1 MHALIQELYLQRPT
15 HTPEL
20 HDFCVSEVVWIVGAT
35 KCPCACSVPHVNS
48 CHDQPGIPLLL
59 AAKYTAFQQAAL
71 TSMRDLWLQFAYFLQ
86 MRSIGQHYWHVGM
99 WTALGL
105 MLGGAAWS
113 HFSTRI
119 DSESK
124 FIALKCAEQ
133 HLRDGNPER
142 VRSCL
147 QTLLAHEPSHERA
160 LYLFAGSYILEGNT
174 SQAIDLLKI
183 IPSDCETFY
192 ESGLVLADLLIIDGQ
207 LGRAETTLR
216 HYVRRFPRSM
226 QARDRLARQY
236 VRLFRYNDARNLFL
250 EHRKLYPD
258 DLSSLPYLLDLEIA
272 VATPHEALP
281 SLENCNR
288 NHPGQPPV
296 VLALARSYALMGQ
309 TSLAE
314 RYFRA
319 AMTLSPDDPAT
330 LIAAADFFLSAGQI
344 NEAHEIL
351 AKRVT
356 AVHTL
361 SLDSDDYYWFVLS
374 RFRIQTGQYDDA
386 LASLEQA
393 MQLKP
398 LHETYLLTMADL
410 QRRRGRTGESA
421 ASARLAAQ
429 LSRDRQRL
437 MVLADSLNRTHPSAH
452 HCTEIADLF
461 ERRGQLDLAASWK
474 QMAGIV
480 SSREHPASLR

>member
-1 MHALIQELYLQRPT
+1 M
-15 HTPEL
+15 
-20 HDFCVSEVVWIVGAT
+20 
-35 KCPCACSVPHVNS
+35 PCASPKPHVVNS
-48 CHDQPGIPLLL
+48 YHDQPGIPLLL
-59 AAKYTAFQQAAL
+59 AAKLTAFQQAAL
-71 TSMRDLWLQFAYFLQ
+71 SSTRDFWLPFIYFLQ
-86 MRSIGQHYWHVGM
+86 MRSISQHHWRAGM

-105 MLGGAAWS
+105 MLAGAGWW
-113 HFSTRI
+113 HFSTVI
-119 DSESK
+119 DSDSRI
-124 FIALKCAEQ
+124 IALKCAEQ
-133 HLRDGNPER
+133 HLRSGNPER

-160 LYLFAGSYILEGNT
+160 LYLFAGSYILESNT
-174 SQAIDLLKI
+174 SQAINLLER
-183 IPSDCETFY
+183 IPQDCETFY
-192 ESGLVLADLLIIDGQ
+192 ESGLVLADLLILDGQ
-207 LGRAETTLR
+207 ADRAETTLK
-216 HYVRRFPRSM
+216 HYIRRFPRSM

-236 VRLFRYNDARNLFL
+236 VRFFRYNDARHLFL

-272 VATPHEALP
+272 IATPHESLP
-281 SLENCNR
+281 SLEKCDR
-288 NHPGQPPV
+288 NHPDQPPV
-296 VLALARSYALMGQ
+296 VLALARTYALMGQ

-319 AMTLSPDDPAT
+319 AMTLNPDDPAT

-344 NEAHEIL
+344 NEAHDIL
-351 AKRVT
+351 AERVA

-361 SLDSDDYYWFVLS
+361 NLDSDDYYWFVLS

-393 MQLKP
+393 IQLKP

-410 QRRRGRTGESA
+410 QRRLGRTDESA
-421 ASARLAAQ
+421 AFARQAAQ

-437 MVLADSLNRTHPSAH
+437 MVLADSLNRTQPAAY
-452 HCTEIADLF
+452 HCTEIANLL
-461 ERRGQLDLAASWK
+461 ERRGRVELAASWK

-480 SSREHPASLR
+480 SERDHPASLR